1 MKGVFMIR
9 SIDRLGRIVI
19 PIEIRRRLKMDS
31 GTPCRIRV
39 NGAEVILSRGIS
51 DVRLVIGVML
61 EGAERK
67 GVCPSCKNEL
77 MERFNKTCCGSCGN
91 EIIWPI
97 EEEDF

>member
-1 MKGVFMIR
+1 MVR
-9 SIDRLGRIVI
+9 SIDNLGRIVI

-39 NGAEVILSRGIS
+39 NGAEVILSRGGS
-51 DVRLVIGVML
+51 DERQVTGVML
-61 EGAERK
+61 EGDERQ
-67 GVCPSCKNEL
+67 GVCPFCKNEL

-91 EIIWPI
+91 EITWPR